1 MNTYVG
7 SQREFVVIW
16 NGDGTYSTFPV
27 GKIPVGPPL
36 RKPRNLMVSGEGEVP
51 CPPMTATPSRLIE
64 WLKNVNSDGS
74 FATLRNP

>member
-16 NGDGTYSTFPV
+16 SGDGTYSTFPT
-27 GKIPVGPPL
+27 GKIPVGTPI
-36 RKPRNLMVSGEGEVP
+36 RKPRKLTVSGEGAVP